1 MTRQGFMDRVL
12 LSLTRL
18 TAEERENVRQ
28 ELEEHIEDRM
38 EVMLE
43 MGWKPELAE
52 ERCLE
57 AMGDPVE
64 IGREMAKQYRGR
76 GWLWL
81 GRAAVL
87 LTVVLCIQ
95 ALLGVGILF
104 NAWDSLEARVNPQM
118 GSRLDWTESSERVNL
133 QISMGNDVL
142 RVFRVSV
149 GKWKERRVAEIAM
162 CAYDRWPFGIVAH
175 GWQRY
180 VEINPSDAEAPDR
193 SSNGRGSYGA
203 EYVQTY
209 VELEPGARSVVLAYE
224 RFGESQRLEIPLPEG
239 GGAP

>member
-43 MGWKPELAE
+43 MGWK
-52 ERCLE
+52 
-57 AMGDPVE
+57 
-64 IGREMAKQYRGR
+64 REMAKQYRGR

-118 GSRLDWTESSERVNL
+118 GSRLDWTESSGQVDLRMP
-133 QISMGNDVL
+133 MGNDVL

-149 GKWKERRVAEIAM
+149 GKREERRVAEIAM
-162 CAYDRWPFGIVAH
+162 CAYDRWPFGIVAYD
-175 GWQRY
+175 WQRY
-180 VEINPSDAEAPDR
+180 VEINPPDAEAPYR
-193 SSNGRGSYGA
+193 SSNGRGSCGA

-209 VELEPGARSVVLAYE
+209 VELEPGARSLVLAYE

-239 GGAP
+239 GEAP

>member
-18 TAEERENVRQ
+18 TAEEREIVRQ

-104 NAWDSLEARVNPQM
+104 NAWDSLEARVNPQWAP
-118 GSRLDWTESSERVNL
+118 GWTGR
-133 QISMGNDVL
+133 
-142 RVFRVSV
+142 RAR
-149 GKWKERRVAEIAM
+149 GKWICGCPWGTTCCGCSGCPWA
-162 CAYDRWPFGIVAH
+162 
-175 GWQRY
+175 
-180 VEINPSDAEAPDR
+180 
-193 SSNGRGSYGA
+193 NGRNG
-203 EYVQTY
+203 EWR
-209 VELEPGARSVVLAYE
+209 RS
-224 RFGESQRLEIPLPEG
+224 PC
-239 GGAP
+239 APMTAGPSAS